1 MADGCRDC
9 RTCTKSL
16 LGRTARGVLYAVTLS
31 WLVKPVFLRNC
42 PQCGHVM
49 RRHERRGDGSF
60 QD

>member
-16 LGRTARGVLYAVTLS
+16 LGRTARGALYAVTLS